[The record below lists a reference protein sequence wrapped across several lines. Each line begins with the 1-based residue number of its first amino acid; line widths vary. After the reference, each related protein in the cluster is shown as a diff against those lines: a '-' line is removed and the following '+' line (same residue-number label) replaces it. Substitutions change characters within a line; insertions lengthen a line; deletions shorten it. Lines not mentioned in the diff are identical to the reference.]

1 MTALFRP
8 TRGILE
14 PPATEAG
21 FSATMKF
28 PQECFAS
35 KPPES
40 PMENASSRP

>member
-1 MTALFRP
+1 MIALFKP
-8 TRGILE
+8 TLDVLE

-35 KPPES
+35 KQPES
-40 PMENASSRP
+40 PTENA